1 MELANKSVKIAIINY
16 SEGFSGGSAVK
27 NPPASAEDS
36 GSIPGW
42 EWSPGEGNSNPLQNF
57 CLGNH
62 RDRAAWWATV
72 HGVAAEADTTW

>member
-1 MELANKSVKIAIINY
+1 MMELANKSVKIAIINY

-42 EWSPGEGNSNPLQNF
+42 E
-57 CLGNH
+57 
-62 RDRAAWWATV
+62 
-72 HGVAAEADTTW
+72 